1 MDKLTPARH
10 DLWFLPLGG
19 TGEIGMNMNL
29 YGHDGRWL
37 MVDCGVTFRK
47 GAGDAPPKVL
57 MPDPAFI
64 HARRERLVALVLSHA
79 HEDHI
84 GAIAHLWPQLEC
96 PVYATAFT
104 AFVLRRKLKEAGL
117 IGRVHIIEVK
127 AGESVEIAPFRIE
140 WINVTHSIPEAH
152 GLLIATCAGNIFH
165 TGDWK
170 LDPEPVI
177 GAKLRV
183 ERFQQLS
190 SLPVD
195 AMVCDSTN
203 ALEAGS
209 SASEGEMFDALH
221 EIVKAATGAVVVT
234 IFASNLARLHT
245 LGRLALKTGRSLC
258 LLGRSL
264 RNMQHAAKA
273 TGHWRLALDLAPP
286 NTLTRLPK
294 DKILAVAT
302 GSQGDTGAALD
313 QLARKAHP
321 NLRLEAGDLVVFS
334 SRIIP
339 GNEEV
344 VCRIIDML
352 KDSGVDVVTNDTAK
366 IHASGHAAQDE
377 LQKMYGWVQ
386 PRLAIPVHGT
396 ARHLSAHAKLAEGC
410 GATKSLVGLNGD
422 LFRIAPSAGLDK
434 QLVKTGRLGLWPEG
448 LKAC

>member
-1 MDKLTPARH
+1 MDKLTPTRR

-29 YGHDGRWL
+29 YGHDGHWL

-47 GAGDAPPKVL
+47 GAGNTPPKII

-64 HARRERLVALVLSHA
+64 SARRERLVALVLSHA

-96 PVYATAFT
+96 PVYATPFT
-104 AFVLRRKLKEAGL
+104 AFVLRRKLKEVGL
-117 IGRVHIIEVK
+117 IDRVRIIEVR
-127 AGESVEIAPFRIE
+127 AGEPIELAPFRIE
-140 WINVTHSIPEAH
+140 WLNITHSIPEAH
-152 GLLIATCAGNIFH
+152 GLLITTDAGNIFH

-170 LDPEPVI
+170 LDPEPVV
-177 GAKLRV
+177 GAKLQA

-190 SLPVD
+190 GLPVD

-203 ALEAGS
+203 ALETGS
-209 SASEGEMFDALH
+209 SASEGELFDGLH

-245 LGRLALKTGRSLC
+245 LGRLALATGRSLC

-264 RNMQHAAKA
+264 RNMQHAAQA
-273 TGHWRLALDLAPP
+273 TGHWRLGLELTPP
-286 NTLTRLPK
+286 KALTRLSK

-302 GSQGDTGAALD
+302 GSQGDIGAALD
-313 QLARKAHP
+313 RLAQKAHSS
-321 NLRLEAGDLVVFS
+321 LRLEAGDLVVFS

-339 GNEEV
+339 GNEEAV
-344 VCRIIDML
+344 WRIINML
-352 KDSGVDVVTNDTAK
+352 KESGIDVVTNDTAK

-386 PRLAIPVHGT
+386 PKLAIPVHGT

-410 GATKSLVGLNGD
+410 GAIKSLVGLNGD
-422 LFRIAPSAGLDK
+422 LFRIAPNAGLNK
-434 QLVKTGRLGLWPEG
+434 QLVQTSRLGLWPEG